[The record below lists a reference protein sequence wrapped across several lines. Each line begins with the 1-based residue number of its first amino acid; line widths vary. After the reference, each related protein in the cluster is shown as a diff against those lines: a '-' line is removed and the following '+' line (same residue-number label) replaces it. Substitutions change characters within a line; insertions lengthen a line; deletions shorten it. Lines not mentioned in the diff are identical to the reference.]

1 VKKEFINPDTLGD
14 YSERFSQVVAV
25 TAGGVKRIWVSG
37 QVAIDKEGKLVG
49 GEDVGV
55 QAEQAYKNL
64 SLALEGAGAS
74 TDDIVKLNTYVVG
87 YDRDKIGPVGDAMGR
102 HFKGKD
108 RPASTMV
115 WVQSLISR
123 RFLIEVE
130 AEAVVE
136 A

>member
-1 VKKEFINPDTLGD
+1 MQKEFINPDALGD

-25 TAGGVKRIWVSG
+25 TAGGIKRIWVSG
-37 QVAIDKEGKLVG
+37 QVAIDKAGQLVG
-49 GEDVGV
+49 GEDHGA
-55 QAEQAYKNL
+55 QAEQAYQNL

-74 TDDIVKLNTYVVG
+74 TADVVKVTTYVVG
-87 YDRDKIGPVGDAMGR
+87 YDREKIGPVGEAMGR
-102 HFKGKD
+102 YFTAKN

-115 WVQSLISR
+115 WVASLISR

-136 A
+136 V